1 MLPLARALIE
11 AGPRA
16 SDHDVRLAWVLERAE
31 TTGHVPADS
40 SAIDAVIEQV
50 LTERS
55 SFVAERGMAA
65 MGPLMGVVLAALG
78 DGADGRAVSSAL
90 KAALQAK
97 LS

>member
-1 MLPLARALIE
+1 M
-11 AGPRA
+11 
-16 SDHDVRLAWVLERAE
+16 
-31 TTGHVPADS
+31 
-40 SAIDAVIEQV
+40 IDAVIEQV